1 MPITYSID
9 HDRRVIFETWT
20 GDVTAADLGEYWKQY
35 LADPDVM
42 AIRRTLVDL
51 RQCRIL
57 FKGADLVHL
66 IESVAKPRLAGRTWK
81 TAIVTDRPLQFGI
94 SRQYQVFAESYSKD
108 AIFQNPEAAL
118 AWLLADEQPHQDR

>member
-9 HDRRVIFETWT
+9 HDRRIIFEIWT
-20 GDVTAADLGEYWKQY
+20 GEITAADLGEYWKRY

-57 FKGADLVHL
+57 FKGTDLSDLVK
-66 IESVAKPRLAGRTWK
+66 SVVIPKLEGRDWK
-81 TAIVTDRPLQFGI
+81 TAIVADEPVQFGV
-94 SRQYQVFAESYSKD
+94 SRQYQVFAENYSQD
-108 AIFQNPEAAL
+108 SIFPEPEAAL
-118 AWLLADEQPHQDR
+118 AWLLA